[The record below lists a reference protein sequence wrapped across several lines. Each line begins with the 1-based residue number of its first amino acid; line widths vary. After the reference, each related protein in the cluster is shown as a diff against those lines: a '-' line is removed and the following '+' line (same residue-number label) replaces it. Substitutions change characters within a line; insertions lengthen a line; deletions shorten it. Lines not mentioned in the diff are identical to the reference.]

1 MQAGR
6 YPNAPPQARP
16 GMPGQP
22 GAGPQRP
29 NAPQAAYPGVGAVP
43 PVSQQPQQPQHQPM
57 AQGYGGGPQAVRRAA
72 PAAVGAPAAGQQ
84 YGRAPP
90 PTGAPQQYGRP
101 TPPGGA
107 PQTFGRQPSPQMQ
120 PSRAPRPEGPPTAAH
135 PVSQQ
140 FGRAAPLPQQQQQQ
154 HPQQQR
160 QRQPPPPTQQPPQQ
174 QPVSGAPN
182 GATYAAAGGPAG
194 HPAMR
199 PRYPAPAAAAR
210 VAPPMRP
217 PPANATTSSAA
228 APPMYAMP
236 PRPGAGGGV
245 SALAGQVGAMNLQQQ
260 QSSQGGAAMS
270 PGQSAAMAPGQFGPP
285 PPGAPG
291 VPGPPGPPGGAP
303 AAPPARLDPGGMP
316 RPSALE
322 ATCGAPRE
330 RIACPI
336 PSVAPTTVIPPL
348 SNADYVAEDQG
359 SCTVRY
365 QRVTT
370 RSIPAE
376 PAIMTKA
383 ALPLGVVLTPFAD
396 AAMGE
401 AAIPTVDLP
410 NGPLRCDRCRAYAN
424 PGFRF
429 MSSGAKYS
437 CNLCGFSGDTPS
449 EHYAAVDP
457 ATGYRADAS
466 MRPEFYRGSVDYIV
480 NNPDYWTRQPTAPR
494 YVYAIDVSLGAVRS
508 GLASAALRSIKTI
521 LTSAAL
527 PGDTTAQTPA
537 GAPYTGAR
545 VAIFTF
551 SSVLHFF
558 DARNPTVST
567 LIAPDIDEP
576 FVPVGGHA
584 LFLTPTQGAAAI
596 DAALAAHGLSG
607 STAADGVTSDC
618 AFGAAVA
625 AVQAALGDTG
635 GKAFIIASSLPSMGV
650 GALERRGGG
659 ALGGGEE
666 RQAALL
672 KEGSSVYTKLGLAL
686 AEAGISVDVLLAPS
700 TAYVD
705 AATTLRLPRA
715 CGGRSHMFPSF
726 TAARDGPSLF
736 RTLWAATVSV
746 RAFDALLR
754 VRTTSGLEAAGEFL
768 GHFARPQRG
777 DDVSA
782 PVFDSQACLTLEL
795 VLESKLPSA
804 EGAAGGGGGGGM
816 RSAFGVGG
824 GGGGGGTPAN
834 ASDVCVQTAVLY
846 TDVVG
851 RRRIRVHTTFTA
863 RAASVTDVFQ
873 QADVDAI
880 LSLMAKRA
888 ATAVLVGG
896 TALSA
901 ARAALI
907 NKVAHTLF
915 AYRKYCTTA
924 ASSGQLIL
932 PESIK
937 ILPVYLLGLIK
948 CAAFRSTAATD
959 AVSVDTRAHALSVL
973 VWLPPSSIA
982 ARCYPRM
989 YVLQDLPAAAGLPLP
1004 GLDTAGVANDGS
1016 VPPEPVAMPPS
1027 TALSAAALASDGVVV
1042 VENAE
1047 RLVVWL
1053 GNSASRELAMDAIS
1067 DLGGGRLVVRADA
1080 GVPAET
1086 ERAKRLSAIMARIFA
1101 ARPALTSV
1109 RVVVRGPKP
1118 GEGDEGQLL
1127 IPMLVEDR
1135 SPGNDWD
1142 YVQFLKHVHRAVMD
1156 KFASDDQAHDLQA
1169 WEMLNHGY

>member
-1 MQAGR
+1 M
-6 YPNAPPQARP
+6 N
-16 GMPGQP
+16 
-22 GAGPQRP
+22 
-29 NAPQAAYPGVGAVP
+29 
-43 PVSQQPQQPQHQPM
+43 
-57 AQGYGGGPQAVRRAA
+57 
-72 PAAVGAPAAGQQ
+72 
-84 YGRAPP
+84 
-90 PTGAPQQYGRP
+90 
-101 TPPGGA
+101 
-107 PQTFGRQPSPQMQ
+107 
-120 PSRAPRPEGPPTAAH
+120 
-135 PVSQQ
+135 
-140 FGRAAPLPQQQQQQ
+140 
-154 HPQQQR
+154 
-160 QRQPPPPTQQPPQQ
+160 
-174 QPVSGAPN
+174 
-182 GATYAAAGGPAG
+182 
-194 HPAMR
+194 
-199 PRYPAPAAAAR
+199 
-210 VAPPMRP
+210 
-217 PPANATTSSAA
+217 
-228 APPMYAMP
+228 
-236 PRPGAGGGV
+236 
-245 SALAGQVGAMNLQQQ
+245 ALAGQVGAMNLQQQ
-260 QSSQGGAAMS
+260 QSSQDGTAMS
-270 PGQSAAMAPGQFGPP
+270 PGPPAAMAPAQFGPP
-285 PPGAPG
+285 PPGAAG
-291 VPGPPGPPGGAP
+291 VPGPPGPPGPPAGAP

-322 ATCGAPRE
+322 APCGAPRE

-370 RSIPAE
+370 GSIPAE
-376 PAIMTKA
+376 PAIMTKS

-449 EHYAAVDP
+449 EHYSAVDP

-466 MRPEFYRGSVDYIV
+466 VRPEFYRGSVDYVV
-480 NNPDYWTRQPTAPR
+480 NNPDYWTRKPTSPL

-576 FVPVGGHA
+576 FVPIGGHA

-607 STAADGVTSDC
+607 STPAEGVASDC

-635 GKAFIIASSLPSMGV
+635 GKAFIIAASLPSMGV

-700 TAYVD
+700 SAYVD

-754 VRTTSGLEAAGEFL
+754 VRTTSGLEATREFL

-782 PVFDSQACLTLEL
+782 PVFDSQSCLTLEL
-795 VLESKLPSA
+795 VIESKLPSA
-804 EGAAGGGGGGGM
+804 DGASSGGGGGGM
-816 RSAFGVGG
+816 RSAFGGGGG

-846 TDVVG
+846 TDVLG
-851 RRRIRVHTTFTA
+851 RRRIRVHTTFAA
-863 RAASVTDVFQ
+863 RAASVTDVFRL
-873 QADVDAI
+873 ADVDAI
-880 LSLMAKRA
+880 LALMAKRA
-888 ATAVLVGG
+888 ATAVLAGG

-907 NKVAHTLF
+907 NKVAHALF

-959 AVSVDTRAHALSVL
+959 AVSVDARAHALSVL

-989 YVLQDLPAAAGLPLP
+989 YVLQDLPAAAGVPLP
-1004 GLDTAGVANDGS
+1004 GLGTSGGASEGL
-1016 VPPEPVAMPPS
+1016 VPPEPVAMPPT
-1027 TALSAAALASDGVVV
+1027 TALSASALASDGVVL

-1053 GNSASRELAMDAIS
+1053 GNAASRELAMDAIS

-1086 ERAKRLSAIMARIFA
+1086 ERAKRLSAIIARIFA
-1101 ARPALTSV
+1101 VRPALTSV

>member
-1 MQAGR
+1 M
-6 YPNAPPQARP
+6 RP
-16 GMPGQP
+16 
-22 GAGPQRP
+22 
-29 NAPQAAYPGVGAVP
+29 VGG
-43 PVSQQPQQPQHQPM
+43 S
-57 AQGYGGGPQAVRRAA
+57 
-72 PAAVGAPAAGQQ
+72 
-84 YGRAPP
+84 
-90 PTGAPQQYGRP
+90 
-101 TPPGGA
+101 
-107 PQTFGRQPSPQMQ
+107 
-120 PSRAPRPEGPPTAAH
+120 
-135 PVSQQ
+135 
-140 FGRAAPLPQQQQQQ
+140 
-154 HPQQQR
+154 
-160 QRQPPPPTQQPPQQ
+160 PQQ
-174 QPVSGAPN
+174 QPPAQPAVSAAGGAPN
-182 GATYAAAGGPAG
+182 GAAYPGAGAPPPGR
-194 HPAMR
+194 PAMR
-199 PRYPAPAAAAR
+199 PRYPAPAAPGGG
-210 VAPPMRP
+210 APPAMRP
-217 PPANATTSSAA
+217 PPANAAAAAASA
-228 APPMYAMP
+228 APPMYTMP
-236 PRPGAGGGV
+236 PRPGAGGAGV
-245 SALAGQVGAMNLQQQ
+245 NGLAGQVGAMNLRQAPPAGRGTASPNQQ
-260 QSSQGGAAMS
+260 
-270 PGQSAAMAPGQFGPP
+270 PAMAPPAYGPP
-285 PPGAPG
+285 QPGG
-291 VPGPPGPPGGAP
+291 GPPQGPPAGAP
-303 AAPPARLDPGGMP
+303 APPPARLDPGGMP

-322 ATCGAPRE
+322 APCGAPRE
-330 RIACPI
+330 RFVYPI
-336 PSVAPTTVIPPL
+336 PSVSPTTAIPPL
-348 SNADYVAEDQG
+348 SNADFVAEDQG

-365 QRVTT
+365 QRLTT
-370 RSIPAE
+370 GSIPAE
-376 PAIMTKA
+376 PAVMTKS
-383 ALPLGVVLTPFAD
+383 ALPLGVVLMPFAD

-429 MSSGAKYS
+429 TSAGAKYS

-449 EHYAAVDP
+449 EHYATVDP
-457 ATGYRADAS
+457 ATGFRADAAT
-466 MRPEFYRGSVDYIV
+466 RPEFYRGSVDYV
-480 NNPDYWTRQPTAPR
+480 VANDDYWTRKPAAPR
-494 YVYAIDVSLGAVRS
+494 YVYAVDVSLGAVRS

-527 PGDTTAQTPA
+527 PGDTTVQTPE

-551 SSVLHFF
+551 STALHFF
-558 DARNPTVST
+558 DARTSIVST
-567 LIAPDIDEP
+567 LISPDIDEP
-576 FVPVGGHA
+576 FVPTGGHA
-584 LFLTPTQGAAAI
+584 LFLTPTQGAAAV
-596 DAALAAHGLSG
+596 DAALAAHNLDSPN
-607 STAADGVTSDC
+607 AADGVASDC

-635 GKAFIIASSLPSMGV
+635 GKAFVIAASLPSTGV

-672 KEGSSVYTKLGLAL
+672 KEGSPEYSKLGLAL
-686 AEAGISVDVLLAPS
+686 AEAGISVDVLIAPS
-700 TAYVD
+700 TPYVD
-705 AATTLRLPRA
+705 SATTLRLPRA
-715 CGGRSHMFPSF
+715 CGGRSHLFPSF
-726 TAARDGPSLF
+726 TAARDGPALF

-754 VRTTSGLEAAGEFL
+754 VRTTSGLEAVGEFL

-777 DDVSA
+777 EDVSA

-795 VLESKLPSA
+795 VVESKLPSA
-804 EGAAGGGGGGGM
+804 EGGAGGGGGGGM
-816 RSAFGVGG
+816 RSAFGGG
-824 GGGGGGTPAN
+824 GGGGGGPPAN
-834 ASDVCVQTAVLY
+834 SSDVCVQTAVLY

-851 RRRIRVHTTFTA
+851 RRRIRVHTTFAA
-863 RAASVTDVFQ
+863 RAASVTDVFRL
-873 QADVDAI
+873 ADVDAI

-888 ATAVLVGG
+888 ASAVLAGG

-907 NKVAHTLF
+907 SKVARALF

-937 ILPVYLLGLIK
+937 VLPVYILGLIK

-973 VWLPPSSIA
+973 TWLPPSSIA

-989 YVLQDLPAAAGLPLP
+989 YVLKELPEAAGLPLP
-1004 GLDTAGVANDGS
+1004 GFDAAGVTANGS
-1016 VPPEPVAMPPS
+1016 VPPEPVAMPS
-1027 TALSAAALASDGVVV
+1027 TTALSAAALAADGVVLI
-1042 VENAE
+1042 ENAE
-1047 RLVVWL
+1047 RLVLWL

-1080 GVPAET
+1080 GVAAET
-1086 ERAKRLSAIMARIFA
+1086 ERAKRLSAIIARIFA

-1118 GEGDEGQLL
+1118 GEGEEGQLM